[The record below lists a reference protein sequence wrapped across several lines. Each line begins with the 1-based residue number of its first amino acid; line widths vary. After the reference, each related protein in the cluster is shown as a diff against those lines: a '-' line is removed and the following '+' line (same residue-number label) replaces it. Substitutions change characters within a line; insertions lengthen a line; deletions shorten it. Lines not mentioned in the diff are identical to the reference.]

1 MRSLQRT
8 LTVAAL
14 SAPMLL
20 LAQAGGAGQAPTPT
34 SVQVFSGFNDWLGS
48 DAKGVRI
55 GADGRLRLA
64 PSLRRVAQIPEGVVW
79 AAVPDGQGGL
89 YLSAGTEGKLFRYQ
103 NGQVRPLGQVK
114 GGIVFAM
121 ARMGNDLIVAPSG
134 EGKLIRVSPNG
145 DAKPFADVEAKVV
158 WAMVA
163 SEGELHVAGAG
174 ERGAVLSLVR
184 EGQSRRLVEL
194 PEEPAFTALLP
205 DGEGGWYLGTHGRGL
220 VGRWRGGD
228 RVEVLMDTPFE
239 EVRAL
244 ALHEGQLY
252 VAGNNGLTRQM
263 ASGQLE
269 RREGFLQA
277 EPQAQVR
284 CGVYRL
290 GKDRVPELLWQ
301 SAQNQIFALHAWK
314 GQLLV
319 GTGNRSRLFALPLG
333 KPEEAFAVVQELGT
347 AQASAFVPMGSE
359 LMVVGSNPG
368 ELHLLSEAQAT
379 EGTLEGKVLRGMPIA
394 DWGRPYL
401 EAEVPA
407 GTSVDLQFR
416 TGNTEAP
423 DGTWSPWSPP
433 LRSGERPSTVPS
445 RFGQFRLRLASS
457 KGGATPVVESVTV
470 HSANRNLPPVWEGV
484 DLMPPGLVI
493 TRNAPPDDIGIER
506 VPLDTQK
513 LIPALGYMG
522 SEKRSFR
529 RAAQSFVFRVNDP
542 NADTLQ
548 FQIRLLPERGQPIV
562 LEKAWRER
570 FFSLDTLPVPD
581 GRYRLEVTASDAP
594 TQPLNLALTATWKT
608 PTFIVDHTPPV
619 LAELS
624 ATAEGE
630 GLRLRFVARDET
642 SVIREAAVSADGE
655 HWVQIAPED
664 RVFDQKEERFDVL
677 LPRDLVK
684 GDRVV
689 VRVTDLQLNEQSAGI
704 TVGPARPGK

>member
-1 MRSLQRT
+1 MRAIPLLISAACGALSLQ
-8 LTVAAL
+8 
-14 SAPMLL
+14 
-20 LAQAGGAGQAPTPT
+20 AQVGSAGQAPTPT
-34 SVQVFSGFNDWLGS
+34 SVLTFNAFNDWLGS

-64 PSLRRVAQIPEGVVW
+64 PALRRVAQVPEGVIW

-121 ARMGNDLIVAPSG
+121 ARMGQDLIVAPSG
-134 EGKLIRVSPNG
+134 EGKLIRVSPTG
-145 DAKPFADVEAKVV
+145 EAKLFAEVDAKVV

-163 SEGELHVAGAG
+163 SEGEVHVAGAG
-174 ERGAVLSLVR
+174 ERGAVLALAR
-184 EGQSRRLVEL
+184 EGQSRKLVEL

-205 DGEGGWYLGTHGRGL
+205 DGEGAWYLGTHGRGL
-220 VGRWRGGD
+220 VARWRGGD

-244 ALHEGQLY
+244 ALSEGALY
-252 VAGNNGLTRQM
+252 VAGNNGLARQM
-263 ASGQLE
+263 VSGQLE

-277 EPQAQVR
+277 EPQTQVR
-284 CGVYRL
+284 CGVYRF

-301 SAQNQIFALHAWK
+301 SAQNQVFALQPWK

-319 GTGNRSRLFALPLG
+319 GTGNRSRIFSLPLAKG
-333 KPEEAFAVVQELGT
+333 QEPFAVIQELGS
-347 AQASAFVPMGSE
+347 AQASAFIPMGSE
-359 LMVVGSNPG
+359 LMVVASNPG
-368 ELHLLSEAQAT
+368 ELHQLSESQAT
-379 EGTLEGKVLRGMPIA
+379 EGTLEGKVLRGNPIA

-401 EAEVPA
+401 EAETPA
-407 GTSVDLQFR
+407 GTGVDLQFR

-445 RFGQFRLRLASS
+445 RFGQFRLRLSSS
-457 KGGATPVVESVTV
+457 KGGATPVVESVTL
-470 HSANRNLPPVWEGV
+470 HLATRNLAPVWEGL
-484 DLMPPGLVI
+484 DLLPPGLVV

-513 LIPALGYMG
+513 LIPALAYMG

-529 RAAQSFVFRVNDP
+529 RAAQSFTFRVGDP
-542 NADTLQ
+542 NGDTLQ
-548 FQIRLLPERGQPIV
+548 FQIRLLPEKGAPIL
-562 LEKAWRER
+562 LEKAWREK
-570 FFSLDTLPVPD
+570 FFSMDTLPVPD

-594 TQPLNLALTATWKT
+594 TQPLNLALSATWRT
-608 PTFIVDHTPPV
+608 STFIVDHTPPV
-619 LAELS
+619 ISELS
-624 ATAEGE
+624 ATPEGE
-630 GLRLRFVARDET
+630 GLRIRFTAKDES
-642 SVIREAAVSADGE
+642 SVLREAAVSADGE
-655 HWVQIAPED
+655 HWVQVAPED
-664 RVFDQKEERFDVL
+664 RVFDQKEERFDL
-677 LPRDLVK
+677 LVPRDLVK

-689 VRVTDLQLNEQSAGI
+689 VRVTDLQLNEQSAGTAI
-704 TVGPARPGK
+704 TSARAPK

>member
-1 MRSLQRT
+1 MRAQRT
-8 LTVAAL
+8 LSAVLFCAPAA
-14 SAPMLL
+14 L
-20 LAQAGGAGQAPTPT
+20 LAQAGSAGLAPSPT
-34 SVQVFSGFNDWLGS
+34 SVQTFSGFNDWLGS

-64 PSLRRVAQIPEGVVW
+64 PSLRRVAQVPEGVIW

-145 DAKPFADVEAKVV
+145 DAKVFAEVDVKVV
-158 WAMVA
+158 WAMAA
-163 SEGELHVAGAG
+163 SEGEVQVAGAG
-174 ERGAVLSLVR
+174 ERGAVLALAR
-184 EGQSRRLVEL
+184 EGTSRKLVEL
-194 PEEPAFTALLP
+194 PEEAAFTALLP

-244 ALHEGQLY
+244 ALSEGQLF
-252 VAGNNGLTRQM
+252 VGGNNGLARQM
-263 ASGQLE
+263 VSGQLE

-290 GKDRVPELLWQ
+290 GKDRVPELMWQ
-301 SAQNQIFALHAWK
+301 SAQSQIFALHPWK

-333 KPEEAFAVVQELGT
+333 AGQEPFSVLQELGA
-347 AQASAFVPMGSE
+347 AQASAFIPMGSE

-368 ELHLLSEAQAT
+368 ELHLLSETQAT
-379 EGTLEGKVLRGMPIA
+379 EGTLEGRVLRGAPLA

-401 EAEVPA
+401 EAEQPS

-416 TGNTEAP
+416 TGNTETP

-433 LRSGERPSTVPS
+433 LRSGERPSTAPS
-445 RFGQFRLRLASS
+445 RFAQFRLRLSS
-457 KGGATPVVESVTV
+457 AKGGATPVVDSVTV
-470 HSANRNLPPVWEGV
+470 HSASRNLAPVWEGV

-529 RAAQSFVFRVNDP
+529 RAAQSFVFRVSDP
-542 NADTLQ
+542 NNDTLQ
-548 FQIRLLPERGQPIV
+548 FQLKLLPEKGAPIV
-562 LEKAWRER
+562 LERAWKEK

-594 TQPLNLALTATWKT
+594 TQPLNLALTATWRT
-608 PTFIVDHTPPV
+608 PTFVVDHTPPTIS
-619 LAELS
+619 ELS

-630 GLRLRFVARDET
+630 GLRVRFVARDET
-642 SVIREAAVSADGE
+642 SVLREAAVSADGE

-677 LPRDLVK
+677 IPRDLVK

-689 VRVTDLQLNEQSAGI
+689 VRVTDLQLNEQSAGVA
-704 TVGPARPGK
+704 VGAAKPAR